1 MFLKRLFFFAA
12 VIAGALACSQ
22 IALAQDNAQ
31 ESSPLSVATQFSS
44 DLAKECQG
52 GRGVVAQ
59 FHYAGPKPLRGYL
72 VVFSFADSTTGRIT
86 EGSWVRE
93 IRSADQRMIDTGSEW
108 SRTLCIPEKFTGDTL
123 TVTANADVL
132 DFADGSI
139 WGPASLAKSHELI
152 GTLNG
157 IDFKGKTTTQL
168 ERYVSPISPQR
179 GPFPVADVQTQTIGP
194 LKIESGVWRDE
205 HGQDLLA
212 VKVTN
217 ESSFPIRAY
226 LLTTSFFDPA
236 TGTRIRRVST
246 KELETHGNPADY
258 LAPGATWVADPRK
271 FSYLSDGTLASYKIS
286 VDLVAFADGSVFGPK
301 KSAESDEVLGMLRGI
316 DAANDSSPE
325 TPGHP

>member
-1 MFLKRLFFFAA
+1 MTVSA
-12 VIAGALACSQ
+12 
-22 IALAQDNAQ
+22 
-31 ESSPLSVATQFSS
+31 
-44 DLAKECQG
+44 
-52 GRGVVAQ
+52 
-59 FHYAGPKPLRGYL
+59 
-72 VVFSFADSTTGRIT
+72 RI
-86 EGSWVRE
+86 
-93 IRSADQRMIDTGSEW
+93 
-108 SRTLCIPEKFTGDTL
+108 
-123 TVTANADVL
+123 DVL

-157 IDFKGKTTTQL
+157 IDFQGHTTTQL
-168 ERYVSPISPQR
+168 ERYVSPISTQA
-179 GPFPVADVQTQTIGP
+179 GPLPVRDVQTQTIGP

-205 HGQDLLA
+205 HGQDMLA
-212 VKVTN
+212 VDVTN

-236 TGTRIRRVST
+236 TGTRIRRFST

-286 VDLVAFADGSVFGPK
+286 VDLVAFADGSIFGPK

-316 DAANDSSPE
+316 DAANDSSRDA
-325 TPGHP
+325 PGHQ

>member
-1 MFLKRLFFFAA
+1 MFLKRVFFFAA

-22 IALAQDNAQ
+22 IASAQDETQ
-31 ESSPLSVATQFSS
+31 DSPPLSITTQVSS
-44 DLAKECQG
+44 DLGAECHAG
-52 GRGVVAQ
+52 KGLVAQ
-59 FHYAGPKPLRGYL
+59 FRYWGTQPLRGYL
-72 VVFSFADSTTGRIT
+72 VIFSFADSTTGKVLK
-86 EGSWVRE
+86 EPW
-93 IRSADQRMIDTGSEW
+93 IRNTPSLKHPMIDIGAEW
-108 SRTLCIPEKFTGDTL
+108 TETVCGPEKFTGDNM
-123 TVTANADVL
+123 TVTARIDVL

-157 IDFKGKTTTQL
+157 IDFQGHTTTQL
-168 ERYVSPISPQR
+168 ERYVSPISTQR
-179 GPFPVADVQTQTIGP
+179 GPLPVTDVQTQTIGP

-212 VKVTN
+212 VDVTN

-236 TGTRIRRVST
+236 TGTRIRRFST

-286 VDLVAFADGSVFGPK
+286 VDLVAFADGSIFGPK

-316 DAANDSSPE
+316 DAANDSSRDA
-325 TPGHP
+325 PGHR